1 MALTDCQ
8 KRLIRAI
15 ANNDIKNIRKCAIAC
30 CAEDTSQKNANFV
43 NEVKEILLKQEK
55 GMTELPYD
63 LKNIVCVEDV
73 SEKFVPSR
81 YYLSDRE
88 KAVANQIMRMAK
100 TADILKGMKI
110 PYCNS
115 TMLWG
120 ESGTGKTTF
129 ARYIAYKMK
138 LPFCYLKFSTLVDS
152 LMGSTSKNISKA
164 FSFASSVPCVLML
177 DEIDAI
183 SINRS
188 SASGGSCEAEMA
200 RITITI
206 MQELDNLPNDVIVL
220 AATNRLDRIDNAVL
234 RRFSVKHEVK
244 PFKEDENRTMIKMF
258 LDDVQVE
265 LSDDTIERI
274 LSNEVRQ
281 SGIINSTI
289 NAIAEKVLHKLETDE
304 E

>member
-1 MALTDCQ
+1 MSIFSRLANRGIQVYAL
-8 KRLIRAI
+8 
-15 ANNDIKNIRKCAIAC
+15 
-30 CAEDTSQKNANFV
+30 V
-43 NEVKEILLKQEK
+43 
-55 GMTELPYD
+55 
-63 LKNIVCVEDV
+63 
-73 SEKFVPSR
+73 
-81 YYLSDRE
+81 
-88 KAVANQIMRMAK
+88 
-100 TADILKGMKI
+100 
-110 PYCNS
+110 
-115 TMLWG
+115 G

-164 FSFASSVPCVLML
+164 FSFASSVPCVFML